1 MKRFFTFEPES
12 KYTAA
17 ERLVFQATKTEI
29 FDEVV
34 SYTDMDLQCM
44 SDFWDVHGEFVDKH
58 PIMFGYGIW
67 KPYLVM
73 KELEGLND
81 GDILFYADPG
91 CDFDLDCENP
101 KEEFEKIVA
110 NLKDHKFI
118 ASTSN
123 SLIITDRNMT
133 KMDAVKYMD
142 MEDHPGY
149 LTEQIQATTF
159 VLEKCERTSKFV
171 KEWYE
176 LCSHYHLINDDES
189 VVPNNPTDYNDH
201 RHEQSVMSLLLKK
214 RAFYPVPDQI
224 TIESVICLSNN
235 RSGTHYPACRVT
247 GSSLYSLHFGDE
259 FIEGSQIVQMS
270 NLIRKYNPQTIL
282 ETGFGSGR
290 TAATMIQSKSM
301 CHTLPIL
308 KYVNVDKNYSLYN
321 PISSNF
327 RKYCQDMCPFF
338 KTFERRSSDLLRTGF
353 MEEEFPEGIDWFT
366 VDGDPTYP
374 GCLYELVSGL
384 KHMKKGGII
393 YVVADRVKRKNVD
406 IKEACDFFEVL
417 FASRLIKKLDD
428 VCGKEICY
436 FVVTS

>member
-1 MKRFFTFEPES
+1 MKRFFTFDPES
-12 KYTAA
+12 QFC
-17 ERLVFQATKTEI
+17 ERIVNQATKTEI

-44 SDFWDVHGEFVDKH
+44 SDFWDVHGEFVENN
-58 PIMFGYGIW
+58 PIMYGYGIW

-73 KELEGLND
+73 KEFEGLND

-91 CDFDLDCENP
+91 CEFDLDCENP
-101 KEEFEKIVA
+101 KEEFEKIVE

-118 ASTSN
+118 ATN
-123 SLIITDRNMT
+123 SPNSPNSITDKNMT
-133 KMDAVKYMD
+133 KMDTVKHME

-176 LCSHYHLINDDES
+176 ICCNGNYHFINDDES
-189 VVPNNPTDYNDH
+189 VSPNNPTDYDDH
-201 RHEQSVMSLLLKK
+201 RHEQSVLSLLLKK
-214 RAFYPVPDQI
+214 REFYPLPNNQI
-224 TIESVICLSNN
+224 TIESVICLSSNL
-235 RSGTHYPACRVT
+235 SGTHYPACRVT

-259 FIEGSQIVQMS
+259 FIEGNQIVQMS
-270 NLIRKYNPQTIL
+270 NLIRKYKPQTIL

-290 TAATMIQSKSM
+290 TAATMIQS
-301 CHTLPIL
+301 CRTLPIL
-308 KYVNVDKNYSLYN
+308 NYVNVDKNYSLYN

-327 RKYCQDMCPFF
+327 RKHCHDLCPAF
-338 KTFERRSSDLLRTGF
+338 KSFERRSSDLLRNEF

-384 KHMKKGGII
+384 QHMKKGGII
-393 YVVADRVKRKNVD
+393 YVVADRGKRKNVD
-406 IKEACDFFEVL
+406 IKDACDFFLEIYKT
-417 FASRLIKKLDD
+417 RLIRMLDD
-428 VCGKEICY
+428 VVGKEICY
-436 FVVTS
+436 FVVV